1 MEDII
6 KDMRGRLR
14 RAMNGVASAGMRA
27 QGIDYKLNFGVA
39 LPQIKEMALLYT
51 KDAALAER
59 LWKEDVRELKIMA
72 TLLQPH
78 EAFTP
83 DQAERWVADIRHM
96 EIAEQYCINLLQHL
110 SFAGTLAAGWILRED
125 GLEQV
130 TGFLLYTRLFSGNY
144 RLSSGQE
151 TVFLEAAR
159 RVMDKGISRPQRSA
173 VLALKRYGRQ
183 SRQQAN
189 RALQSIAAYAA
200 SHSSEKQEF
209 YNDIKFEFDYYFE
222 SDY

>member
-1 MEDII
+1 MEDVI

-51 KDAALAER
+51 KDVALAER

-72 TLLQPH
+72 TLLQPY

-83 DQAERWVADIRHM
+83 EQAERWVADIRYV
-96 EIAEQYCINLLQHL
+96 EIAEQYCINLLQYL
-110 SFAGTLAAGWILRED
+110 SFADALAAGWILRED
-125 GLEQV
+125 GFVQV
-130 TGFLLYTRLFSGNY
+130 TGFLLYARLFSDNY

-183 SRQQAN
+183 SRQQAE
-189 RALQSIAAYAA
+189 RALQSIAGYAA
-200 SHSSEKQEF
+200 SHSPEKQEF